1 LIAEEAEVV
10 EEAVRWRAALAE
22 LVRVDVMSSS

>member
-1 LIAEEAEVV
+1 LIAEVEAAV
-10 EEAVRWRAALAE
+10 EEAVRWRVALAE